1 MKPMH
6 TLIVAVAL
14 GLALPASS
22 FAAGDPAT
30 HDVAQAMPGEG
41 AGPLTAGE
49 VKKIDPGAG
58 KVTIKHAP
66 IENLDMPAMTMVFR
80 VKDPAMLGQLKVGD
94 KIKFLADK
102 VNGAITIMQLE
113 PAK

>member
-1 MKPMH
+1 MKRMQ
-6 TLIVAVAL
+6 TLVVAVAL

-22 FAAGDPAT
+22 SAAGDRAT
-30 HDVAQAMPGEG
+30 SDVAQAMPSEG
-41 AGPLTAGE
+41 GGPLTAGE

-58 KVTIKHAP
+58 KVTIRHAP
-66 IENLDMPAMTMVFR
+66 IENLGMPAMTMVFR
-80 VKDPAMLGQLKVGD
+80 VKDPAMLGQLKEGD
-94 KIKFLADK
+94 KINFFADR

>member
-6 TLIVAVAL
+6 TLMVAVAL

-22 FAAGDPAT
+22 FAAGAPAT
-30 HDVAQAMPGEG
+30 HDVAQAMPSE
-41 AGPLTAGE
+41 GPLTAGE

-66 IENLDMPAMTMVFR
+66 IENLGMPAMTMVFR
-80 VKDPAMLGQLKVGD
+80 VKDPAMLGQMKEGD

-113 PAK
+113 TAK